1 MTKIFHLL
9 LLLIWIAWGAI
20 IRFSNLTL
28 KAPWSDEW
36 ATLVFS
42 NAQSFNNIPL
52 NRAIDLDTL
61 LLPLQYQ
68 PQINLWGV
76 VSNLTN
82 ESTHP
87 PVYFLLTH
95 LWLKLFPGE
104 TISLWGARALPALF
118 GVASVPAIFYLTYL
132 AFRSAKIAQIAAAL
146 MAFSP
151 YGIYIAQDAR
161 HYTLPVLLII
171 GSLCCLVV
179 AARSIIAQQK
189 LSVWVAATWGIINI
203 LGIAVHYFFT
213 LALCAE
219 GLVVLALWLR
229 DLKGEQY
236 PVKFLRYSQYWYGV
250 YWVALGTLLGG
261 LIWLPAWSSI
271 PDNNLT
277 DWVTRSNS
285 FANFLEPVLRLL
297 AWIMT
302 MFLML
307 PVEGQSL
314 WVIILVIGAIATF
327 WAWAIPICWRG
338 IIIQLEPG
346 NNAFGIKLFG
356 GVFLGAIALI
366 LFLTY
371 AVGMDLT
378 LVARYQFIY
387 FPTAIILLAAS
398 LGYKSKKRFFN
409 STFAI
414 FLIAAF
420 LGALTVTTN
429 LGYQKP
435 DRPDL
440 VVPVMA
446 ETENFINNSVPI
458 LIATVQKNHE
468 QTGEILGLAWEFK
481 KLQKSANYPIN
492 SPWFLLARKE
502 GNSEVATATL
512 HETISKF
519 PRPFDLW
526 AVNFAAPVEA
536 EKVNCFVDDD
546 SRKKVPG
553 YSYKRYRCL

>member
-1 MTKIFHLL
+1 MLHLL
-9 LLLIWIAWGAI
+9 LLLIWIAWGTI

-52 NRAIDLDTL
+52 DRAIDLNTL
-61 LLPLQYQ
+61 LLPLQYNS
-68 PQINLWGV
+68 QIDLGGV
-76 VSNLTN
+76 VNNLMT

-118 GVASVPAIFYLTYL
+118 GIASIPAIFYLTYL
-132 AFRSAKIAQIAAAL
+132 AFRSVKIAQIAAAL
-146 MAFSP
+146 TAFSP
-151 YGIYIAQDAR
+151 YGIYISQEAR

-171 GSLCCLVV
+171 ASSCCLVV
-179 AARSIIAQQK
+179 AARSIIAKKK
-189 LSVWVAATWGIINI
+189 LPVWVAVTWGIVHI

-213 LALCAE
+213 LAICAQ
-219 GLVVLALWLR
+219 GLVVLTLWLR
-229 DLKGEQY
+229 DWKRQKSL
-236 PVKFLRYSQYWYGV
+236 VKFLRFSQYWYGV
-250 YWVALGTLLGG
+250 YWVAWATLLGG
-261 LIWLPAWSSI
+261 LIWLPAWSRI

-285 FANFLEPVLRLL
+285 FANFLEPIVRLF
-297 AWIMT
+297 AWITT

-314 WVIILVIGAIATF
+314 WVIIPAVAVVIAFLV
-327 WAWAIPICWRG
+327 WAIPICWRG
-338 IIIQLEPG
+338 IRIELKPE
-346 NNAFGIKLFG
+346 NNGFAVKLLG

-371 AVGMDLT
+371 VVGMDLT

-409 STFAI
+409 STFVI
-414 FLIAAF
+414 FLMAAI
-420 LGALTVTTN
+420 LGSLTVVTN

-440 VVPVMA
+440 VMPVIA
-446 ETENFINNSVPI
+446 RTESFQHKKVPI
-458 LIATVQKNHE
+458 LIATVQKTHE
-468 QTGEILGLAWEFK
+468 QTGEMMGLAWEFR
-481 KLQKSANYPIN
+481 KLQNSSNY
-492 SPWFLLARKE
+492 PWFLLARKD

-512 HETISKF
+512 HETISQF

-536 EKVNCFVDDD
+536 EKVNCLVDDN